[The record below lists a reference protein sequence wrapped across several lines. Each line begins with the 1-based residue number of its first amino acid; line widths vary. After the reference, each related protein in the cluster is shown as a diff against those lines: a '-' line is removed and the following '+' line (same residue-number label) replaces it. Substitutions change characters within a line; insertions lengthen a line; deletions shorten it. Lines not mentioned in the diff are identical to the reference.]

1 MSNPSQDELY
11 PQSLVLPHYTQ
22 AQRRALA
29 ADVGTVV
36 YDTTLN
42 KIVFSKS
49 KTVATASWE
58 IVTSVQ
64 DA

>member
-1 MSNPSQDELY
+1 MGNEDLLY
-11 PQSLVLPHYTQ
+11 PISLVLPHYTT

-29 ADVGTVV
+29 ADVGTIV

-42 KIVFSKS
+42 KLAFSKS

-58 IVTSVQ
+58 LITSAQ